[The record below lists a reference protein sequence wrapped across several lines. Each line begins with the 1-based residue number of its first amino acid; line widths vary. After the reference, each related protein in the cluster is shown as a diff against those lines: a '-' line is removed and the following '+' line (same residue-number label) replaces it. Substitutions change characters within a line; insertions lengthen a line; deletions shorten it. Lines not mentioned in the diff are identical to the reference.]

1 MIVRRACGSMEYAT
15 IIVEELRWSGIIA
28 EIDSQQIVFSSH
40 ILCASIF
47 HKTASLRNLL
57 Q

>member
-40 ILCASIF
+40 ILRASIF